1 MNLKEEALDCF
12 GICYGPVERLTMQW
26 MITIIIVAFVVVVVV
41 VVVVVASFTVAGGRS
56 VKTRRQGPSTIA
68 RVVSCC
74 KLKTYT
80 VTEDVLYML
89 TTHTGSATRPLSR
102 PATKNRAMGENNLI
116 TSQKERDF

>member
-1 MNLKEEALDCF
+1 MNLKEEALDCTLWRTRF

-26 MITIIIVAFVVVVVV
+26 MITIIIVVF
-41 VVVVVASFTVAGGRS
+41 VVVASFTVAGGLS
-56 VKTRRQGPSTIA
+56 VKTRRQGPSTIV

-74 KLKTYT
+74 TLKTCRI
-80 VTEDVLYML
+80 TEDVLYML